1 MENRRK
7 ISTFVCLFYW
17 FRGMALNAWELA
29 KTKTFFNNN
38 LYLFLNSMEN
48 LGTIQFLVE
57 TVERLTKEGT
67 TYKVELE
74 HTKERVAALEE
85 ESAKKNVRIS
95 ELEARVEELEKML
108 IAKGSTVTIHQN
120 NGIVGEDV
128 VAHDV
133 AIGKE
138 GGSDAGNS

>member
-1 MENRRK
+1 MED
-7 ISTFVCLFYW
+7 
-17 FRGMALNAWELA
+17 
-29 KTKTFFNNN
+29 
-38 LYLFLNSMEN
+38 
-48 LGTIQFLVE
+48 LGTIQFLME

-74 HTKERVAALEE
+74 HTKERVAVLEE
-85 ESAKKNVRIS
+85 ESARKDMRIT

-128 VAHDV
+128 MAHDV

-138 GGSDAGNS
+138 GGSDAGDGEQ